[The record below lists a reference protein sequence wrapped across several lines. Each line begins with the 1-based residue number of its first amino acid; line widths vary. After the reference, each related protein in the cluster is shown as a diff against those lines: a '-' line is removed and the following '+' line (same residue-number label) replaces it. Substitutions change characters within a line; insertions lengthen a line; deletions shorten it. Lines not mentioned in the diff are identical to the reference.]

1 MVQRLL
7 RRSATRKGVPTML
20 RKEEYVGDM
29 VPMILVPFA
38 ATRGVLIGHKEEEFV
53 SGMVH
58 H

>member
-1 MVQRLL
+1 MVL
-7 RRSATRKGVPTML
+7 RRFLAFMKGVPTML